1 MKKLKTFLMLLSAL
15 ILTTLPSVAQNR
27 VRVQGSVKDANGEP
41 LIGAMVLV
49 KGTQNGAMTDASGN
63 YSISGVANGATLTAS
78 LLGYE
83 EQSIKFTGQSTV
95 DFALNEATARQH
107 VAIGRGLCARR
118 RTERRPHDACHPLQG
133 CRSVISLKEKPLR

>member
-83 EQSIKFTGQSTV
+83 EQSIKFTGQSPV
-95 DFALNEATARQH
+95 DFALNEDKMLLEEA
-107 VAIGRGLCARR
+107 VAIGYGTQSKITL
-118 RTERRPHDACHPLQG
+118 TG
-133 CRSVISLKEKPLR
+133 SVTSTTGAELVKNS

>member
-63 YSISGVANGATLTAS
+63 YSISGVANGATCRFCA
-78 LLGYE
+78 
-83 EQSIKFTGQSTV
+83 Q
-95 DFALNEATARQH
+95 
-107 VAIGRGLCARR
+107 RG
-118 RTERRPHDACHPLQG
+118 
-133 CRSVISLKEKPLR
+133 